1 MGGRFTLAF
10 PPPFLFSVKVNQLT
24 ELYFL
29 FILSNAASLVLR
41 AWRMQKQE
49 TIFMTILPVQC
60 HLFILAITRKK
71 QEKKKIITRQIIHC
85 FVLLYIETG
94 LFLSKKDF
102 NVNREVAMFFINA
115 VINVCK

>member
-1 MGGRFTLAF
+1 MENAKTGNHIYDHSPCAMSLIY
-10 PPPFLFSVKVNQLT
+10 FSYNQK
-24 ELYFL
+24 E
-29 FILSNAASLVLR
+29 AR
-41 AWRMQKQE
+41 
-49 TIFMTILPVQC
+49 
-60 HLFILAITRKK
+60 
-71 QEKKKIITRQIIHC
+71 KKKIITRQIIHC